1 MTVSKTEIR
10 VIFQDTDQAGV
21 VHFSNFFRYFGIGMI
36 EFLRTNG
43 LIRII
48 ESIRDGGISLP
59 IIEAHCEFKA
69 PAKFD
74 DMISLNTELKIR
86 DNNLV
91 FEYKIIRQSDDK
103 LLAFGYTV
111 SVFANKEW
119 KRLQIPKEIRDLT
132 GNT

>member
-1 MTVSKTEIR
+1 MVSKTEIK
-10 VIFQDTDQAGV
+10 VSFQDTDQAGV
-21 VHFSNFFRYFGIGMI
+21 VHFANFFRYFGIGMI

-43 LIRII
+43 LIHII
-48 ESIRDGGISLP
+48 ESIRDGEVHLP

-74 DMISLNTELKIR
+74 DVISLNTELKIR

-103 LLAFGYTV
+103 VLAFGYTV
-111 SVFANKEW
+111 NVFANKEW
-119 KRLQIPKEIRDLT
+119 KRIPLPEKIRILT
-132 GNT
+132 EK